1 MTVTTIPTTVMSNKR
16 QQSAGNRITTLLR
29 LEGPQS
35 MQMITARSRGR
46 SKTQHECTELHIQA
60 ETLVKRAEGTFT
72 AECSMAA
79 ERQSASSPVQIKCCS
94 WVTYEYQQLGCNSAA
109 QADILLKSIVV
120 CGAAARLSIHKFE
133 HGI

>member
-46 SKTQHECTELHIQA
+46 SKTQHE
-60 ETLVKRAEGTFT
+60 
-72 AECSMAA
+72 
-79 ERQSASSPVQIKCCS
+79 
-94 WVTYEYQQLGCNSAA
+94 
-109 QADILLKSIVV
+109 
-120 CGAAARLSIHKFE
+120 
-133 HGI
+133 

>member
-16 QQSAGNRITTLLR
+16 QQSAENRITTLLR

-35 MQMITARSRGR
+35 MR
-46 SKTQHECTELHIQA
+46 SKTQHECTELHIKA

-79 ERQSASSPVQIKCCS
+79 ERQSAPSQVQMKCCS
-94 WVTYEYQQLGCNSAA
+94 WVTYGYQQLGCNSAA
-109 QADILLKSIVV
+109 QAEILLKSIVV